1 MPLLLA
7 LLMAQMNREVSTVT
21 EAIGMIETYGLIGSI
36 EAADAMLKAANV
48 QLVKQELV
56 DGGIVTII
64 VEGDVGAVQAAVDAG
79 KAAAMRTSKLL
90 SAHVIPRAAN
100 EVFTAIIDETQPT
113 KATEA
118 VSKKT
123 SARQKPQQTKLVEDE
138 QTDK

>member
-1 MPLLLA
+1 
-7 LLMAQMNREVSTVT
+7 MAQMNREVSTVT
-21 EAIGMIETYGLIGSI
+21 EAIGMIETYSLIGSI

-79 KAAAMRTSKLL
+79 KAAASRTSKLL
-90 SAHVIPRAAN
+90 SAHVIPRVAN
-100 EVFTAIIDETQPT
+100 EVFTAIIDETQQT

-118 VSKKT
+118 AAKKT
-123 SARQKPQQTKLVEDE
+123 SARQKPQQTTLVEDE
-138 QTDK
+138 QADK

>member
-7 LLMAQMNREVSTVT
+7 LSMAQMNREVSTVT

-79 KAAAMRTSKLL
+79 KAAATRTSKLL
-90 SAHVIPRAAN
+90 SAHVIPRAAD
-100 EVFTAIIDETQPT
+100 EVFTAIIDEKQPT
-113 KATEA
+113 KAKEA
-118 VSKKT
+118 ATKKT

>member
-1 MPLLLA
+1 
-7 LLMAQMNREVSTVT
+7 MAQMNREVSTVT

-79 KAAAMRTSKLL
+79 KAAATRTSKLL

-100 EVFTAIIDETQPT
+100 EIFTAIIDETQPI

-118 VSKKT
+118 AAKKT
-123 SARQKPQQTKLVEDE
+123 STCQKPQQTKLVEDE
-138 QTDK
+138 QADK

>member
-1 MPLLLA
+1 
-7 LLMAQMNREVSTVT
+7 MAQMNREVSTVT

-79 KAAAMRTSKLL
+79 KAAATRTSKLL

-100 EVFTAIIDETQPT
+100 EVFTAIIDETQPI
-113 KATEA
+113 KAMEA
-118 VSKKT
+118 AAKKT
-123 SARQKPQQTKLVEDE
+123 STRQKPQQTKLVEDE
-138 QTDK
+138 QADK

>member
-36 EAADAMLKAANV
+36 EAADAMLKANNV

-64 VEGDVGAVQAAVDAG
+64 VEGDVGAVQVKWLMLA
-79 KAAAMRTSKLL
+79 KR
-90 SAHVIPRAAN
+90 R
-100 EVFTAIIDETQPT
+100 
-113 KATEA
+113 
-118 VSKKT
+118 
-123 SARQKPQQTKLVEDE
+123 
-138 QTDK
+138 